1 MSLDAHKRTIDR
13 PREALRTRGHPWMLD
28 MVGGGPGES
37 PVRTLLVA
45 LGVLGDRIRATAH
58 ELCFWE
64 GG

>member
-1 MSLDAHKRTIDR
+1 
-13 PREALRTRGHPWMLD
+13 MLD

-45 LGVLGDRIRATAH
+45 LGVLGDRIRATVH
-58 ELCFWE
+58 ELCFWK